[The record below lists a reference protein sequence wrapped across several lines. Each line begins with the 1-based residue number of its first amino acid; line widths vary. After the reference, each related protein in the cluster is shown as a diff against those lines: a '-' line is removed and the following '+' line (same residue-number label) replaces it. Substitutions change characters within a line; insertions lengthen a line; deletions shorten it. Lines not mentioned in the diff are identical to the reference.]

1 MLLFRR
7 VFRVIQEP
15 SRTPIMGDI
24 IAVQEYLAPGLD
36 EGQYAG
42 QPKTQIDFTNGTQ
55 IVILGDALEIDR
67 KLKEKEKEI
76 SMGIDGKEFI

>member
-1 MLLFRR
+1 
-7 VFRVIQEP
+7 
-15 SRTPIMGDI
+15 MGDI
-24 IAVQEYLAPGLD
+24 IEGNYILRQPSAVLAVQEYLAPGLD

-76 SMGIDGKEFI
+76 SMGLDGKEFI